1 MVNYKELRQ
10 ILNGS
15 GMSIAKYNNGKTVV
29 KDSNV
34 FKGAKLCAVEEA
46 QALVENAIKED
57 TVK

>member
-34 FKGAKLCAVEEA
+34 FKGA
-46 QALVENAIKED
+46 
-57 TVK
+57 